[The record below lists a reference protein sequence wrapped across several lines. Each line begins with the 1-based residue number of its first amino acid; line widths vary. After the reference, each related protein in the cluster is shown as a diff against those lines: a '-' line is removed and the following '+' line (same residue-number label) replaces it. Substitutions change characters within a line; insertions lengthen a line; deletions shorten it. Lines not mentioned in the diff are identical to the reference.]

1 MMHIVL
7 IISYIHRWE
16 HHVTLPFTPTNNNFW
31 PVVLSASLQAFYTLY
46 TAILVFITQQL
57 AMSSALIRRLKLTTI
72 HDVSSAW
79 AGLGSALSS
88 VWKQT
93 SIPASLWATAAVTT
107 YLVCISVLHI
117 TSSTLLHFQT
127 FNSSMPTNVS
137 TTLGWVDVTGI
148 SNPVP
153 ITASLPAI
161 SQFPGLISAGLS
173 NNTVYDTLQTSS
185 AVGYATVN
193 ATTITSNCGLIPNV
207 TYSPFVASALLGDGS
222 FVDIA
227 VYPTWTDQIQVLD
240 VGDTN
245 NSLIPSITLM
255 VSTLLDIE
263 PSVRKE
269 VAVTMFWESSTAT
282 TTRTYYPIEV
292 FFIQCP
298 LSTNSTEVVIDMQT
312 NTLQNP
318 MPIPQPSTQWEET
331 HQWINT
337 LWSNHVR

>member
-1 MMHIVL
+1 MHIVL
-7 IISYIHRWE
+7 IVCYINHWE

-46 TAILVFITQQL
+46 TAILVFLTQQL

-93 SIPASLWATAAVTT
+93 GIPASLWATAAVTT
-107 YLVCISVLHI
+107 YLICISVLHI

-127 FNSSMPTNVS
+127 FNSSLPTNVS
-137 TTLGWVDVTGI
+137 TTLGWVDLTNFI
-148 SNPVP
+148 FNPIP

-161 SQFPGLISAGLS
+161 SQFSGLISAGLS
-173 NNTVYDTLQTSS
+173 GNTVYDTLQTSS
-185 AVGYATVN
+185 AVGHAMVN

-207 TYSPFVASALLGDGS
+207 TYDGTTAMRNVIPS
-222 FVDIA
+222 FLII
-227 VYPTWTDQIQVLD
+227 PTGTDQIHVIES
-240 VGDTN
+240 
-245 NSLIPSITLM
+245 SLMTTDRDPIQPSVTLM

-269 VAVTMFWESSTAT
+269 VAVPMIWVPESLSAFGFWNISTILT
-282 TTRTYYPIEV
+282 FSCSCKSI
-292 FFIQCP
+292 
-298 LSTNSTEVVIDMQT
+298 
-312 NTLQNP
+312 
-318 MPIPQPSTQWEET
+318 
-331 HQWINT
+331 H
-337 LWSNHVR
+337 